1 MARGQGG
8 FYVPPVMERVA
19 GGREEARCGTTGL
32 VGERQ
37 VDRGPW
43 VEVEARREAER
54 GGPEEGT
61 THHGGAAR
69 PIGGVKRK
77 AGCDRTASIAPRRC
91 GCRPASR
98 CTSARCVAGL
108 QCSELDTTAAR
119 SLVGF
124 SWGFLLARRP
134 YSRPWRVGGA
144 VTDRICSDRTSGL
157 VAADELEK
165 TARPKCQ

>member
-54 GGPEEGT
+54 GGPEEG
-61 THHGGAAR
+61 GGSSA
-69 PIGGVKRK
+69 
-77 AGCDRTASIAPRRC
+77 RRC
-91 GCRPASR
+91 R
-98 CTSARCVAGL
+98 AG
-108 QCSELDTTAAR
+108 SMAH
-119 SLVGF
+119 G
-124 SWGFLLARRP
+124 P
-134 YSRPWRVGGA
+134 
-144 VTDRICSDRTSGL
+144 
-157 VAADELEK
+157 
-165 TARPKCQ
+165 

>member
-1 MARGQGG
+1 MS
-8 FYVPPVMERVA
+8 YVPRPWQAAPRQPPRRRRPPVQPKRESVA
-19 GGREEARCGTTGL
+19 PGRRQDNYGGG
-32 VGERQ
+32 
-37 VDRGPW
+37 
-43 VEVEARREAER
+43 
-54 GGPEEGT
+54 
-61 THHGGAAR
+61 AR
-69 PIGGVKRK
+69 PIARGKERKK
-77 AGCDRTASIAPRRC
+77 AGRDPSIAPRRC